1 MESAIAEIE
10 RGGRVESRH
19 AGTAVVVDAAGK
31 VVFSLGDID
40 RPTYPRS
47 AVKAFLALPL
57 VESGAAGR
65 LGLEDEE
72 LALACA
78 SHTGEAAHVAV
89 AARMLARTGH
99 DAACLECG
107 THWPVDADAAHAL
120 ARAGGAPSALHNNCS
135 GKHAGF
141 VCLACDQDQKLGGY
155 IHPDHPVMREVTAA
169 LADVTGAA
177 HGPDNMGIDGCSIPT
192 YAIPLRALAHGF
204 ARFGTG
210 HGLGPERA
218 RAAARLRAAVAAA
231 PFMVGG
237 TGRFDSVLMQEMGP
251 AVFSKMGAEGIMAAS
266 LPDQG
271 LGIAVKCHDGAPRAA
286 EVAMAALL
294 MRFLGPD
301 ARDNPV
307 LRGLAQHDLRNWNG
321 MTVGR
326 VRAAGPMHPDHRP

>member
-1 MESAIAEIE
+1 METAIAEIE

-19 AGTAVVVDAAGK
+19 AGTAVVVDADGDVLFA
-31 VVFSLGDID
+31 LGDIAQ
-40 RPTYPRS
+40 PTYPRS

-57 VESGAAGR
+57 VESGAADR
-65 LGLEDEE
+65 LGLDNEE

-78 SHTGEAAHVAV
+78 SHNGEPAHVAV
-89 AARMLARTGH
+89 AARMLGRVGR
-99 DAACLECG
+99 DVACLECG
-107 THWPVDADAAHAL
+107 THWPTHADAAHAL
-120 ARAGGAPSALHNNCS
+120 ARSGGTPNALHNNCS

-141 VCLACDQDQKLGGY
+141 VCLACDRDEDLAGY
-155 IHPDHPVMREVTAA
+155 IQPAHPIMREVTAA
-169 LADVTGAA
+169 LADVTDAA
-177 HGPDNMGIDGCSIPT
+177 HGEDNRGIDGCSIPT

-218 RAAARLRAAVAAA
+218 RAAARLRTAVARA

-237 TGRFDSVLMQEMGP
+237 SGRFDTVLMQALGS

-266 LPDQG
+266 LPEQG

-294 MRFLGPD
+294 TRFLGPET
-301 ARDNPV
+301 RDHTV
-307 LRGLAQHDLRNWNG
+307 LRDLATHDIRNWNG

-326 VRAAGPMHPDHRP
+326 VRAAAFI

>member
-1 MESAIAEIE
+1 METAIAEVE

-19 AGTAVVVDAAGK
+19 AGTAVVVDADGN
-31 VVFSLGDID
+31 VVFALGDIA

-57 VESGAAGR
+57 VESGAADR
-65 LGLEDEE
+65 LGLDDEA

-78 SHTGEAAHVAV
+78 SHNGEPAHVTV
-89 AARMLARTGH
+89 AARMLERAGR

-107 THWPVDADAAHAL
+107 THWPTNAAAAHAL
-120 ARAGGAPSALHNNCS
+120 ARAGGAPNALHNNCS

-141 VCLACDQDQKLGGY
+141 VCLACDRDEDLTGY
-155 IHPDHPVMREVTAA
+155 IHPTHPIMREVTAA
-169 LADVTGAA
+169 LADVTDAA
-177 HGPDNMGIDGCSIPT
+177 HGEDNRGIDGCSIPT

-210 HGLGPERA
+210 RGLGPERA
-218 RAAARLRAAVAAA
+218 RAAARLRAAVAHA

-237 TGRFDSVLMQEMGP
+237 SGRFDTVLMQALGP
-251 AVFSKMGAEGIMAAS
+251 AIFSKMGAEGIMAAS
-266 LPDQG
+266 LPEQG

-294 MRFLGPD
+294 MRFLGPE
-301 ARDNPV
+301 ARDHTV
-307 LRGLAQHDLRNWNG
+307 LHQLATHDLRNWNG
-321 MTVGR
+321 LTVGR
-326 VRAAGPMHPDHRP
+326 VRAATFI